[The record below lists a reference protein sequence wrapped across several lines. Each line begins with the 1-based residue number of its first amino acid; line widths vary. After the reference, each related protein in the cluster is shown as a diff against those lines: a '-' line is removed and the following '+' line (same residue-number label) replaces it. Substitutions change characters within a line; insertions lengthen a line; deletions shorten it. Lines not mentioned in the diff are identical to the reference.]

1 MLIDNAEVMEM
12 FKCRGAFLSGHFRL
26 SSGLHSGHYLQCALV
41 LQYSEDADKLGMAI
55 ADKFRKEGITV
66 VAGPA
71 LGGVIIAYA
80 VARSLGV
87 RCIFGEREEGRMRLR
102 RGFHVES
109 GEKVLLVEDV
119 VTTGGSIKEL
129 ANIIKNAGGE
139 VVGVGSIVDRS
150 GGKTD
155 FGVKFESLI
164 TLQVETFEEKNCPL
178 CDEKIPITKP
188 GSRA

>member
-1 MLIDNAEVMEM
+1 MDKTEVMKI
-12 FKCRGAFLSGHFRL
+12 FKGHGAFLSGHFKL

-41 LQYSEDADKLGMAI
+41 LQHPEDADKLGRAI
-55 ADKFRKEGITV
+55 ADKFRKDGIAV

-71 LGGVIIAYA
+71 LGGVIIAHET
-80 VARSLGV
+80 ARSLGV
-87 RCIFGEREEGRMRLR
+87 RCIFGERENGKMRLR
-102 RGFHVES
+102 RSFQIKD

-129 ANIIKNAGGE
+129 ADIIKNAGGE
-139 VVGVGSIVDRS
+139 VAGVGSIIDRS

-164 TLQVETFEEKNCPL
+164 TLNVETFEEEHCPL
-178 CDEKIPITKP
+178 CKEKVPITKP